1 MPDVLRAAY
10 LRAKAVEYLCHF
22 IGLPYIWGGNDPIL
36 GFDCSGLMVEVLQAI
51 GLIPHRSDFSAA
63 ELYNKFKNGALAT
76 GYAGCLV
83 FWMSNTHISHVEMM
97 IDDLHTVG
105 ASGGG
110 SATLTIQDAIRADAF
125 VKMRPLGY
133 RGDTYLIVDPFLDI
147 PVINA

>member
-22 IGLPYIWGGNDPIL
+22 IGLPYIWGGDDAIL
-36 GFDCSGLMVEVLQAI
+36 GFDCSGLMVEVLQAV
-51 GLIPHRSDFSAA
+51 GLIPHGSDFSAA
-63 ELYNKFKNGALAT
+63 GLYDRFKSGAVAQ

-83 FWMSNTHISHVEMM
+83 FWLSGTHIIHVEMM

-110 SATLTIQDAIRADAF
+110 SATLTIADAIRVNAF
-125 VKMRPLGY
+125 VRQRPLGY
-133 RGDTYLIVDPFLDI
+133 RGDTYLVVDPTLNT